1 MIPNNRIGVLG
12 CGWLGLPLAK
22 SLIKNNY
29 TVYGTTTNKSK
40 LELLSAENINPF
52 FLHIKKDGILG
63 DIGKL
68 LENLDILIINIPPKN
83 KIANEYS
90 IKIRHLSDAI
100 KKSNLNKVI
109 FISSTSVYGDKQ
121 GKISANT
128 IPIPSS
134 KSGYNLV
141 ETEKIIKTIFS
152 TTILRLGGLI
162 GSERN
167 PAKILSSKKI
177 VSNPNS
183 PVNLIHLSDC
193 VGIIKCIIKKEK
205 WGKTY
210 LGVSPY
216 HPSREFY
223 YNAQCV
229 KLGINKINFHKNF
242 DQSNKEINDK
252 NIVEELNYDFKNPNL
267 E

>member
-1 MIPNNRIGVLG
+1 MISNNRIGVLG

-68 LENLDILIINIPPKN
+68 LENLDILLINIPPKN

-109 FISSTSVYGDKQ
+109 FISSTGVYGSDQ
-121 GKISANT
+121 GKIDSCT
-128 IPIPSS
+128 IPKPSS
-134 KSGYNLV
+134 QNGTNLV
-141 ETEKIIKTIFS
+141 EAEKMMNNNFS
-152 TTILRLGGLI
+152 TTILRFGGMI
-162 GSERN
+162 GPERN
-167 PAKILSSKKI
+167 PAKVLSSKKI
-177 VSNPNS
+177 VYNPNN
-183 PVNLIHLSDC
+183 PVNLIHLNDC
-193 VGIIKCIIKKEK
+193 IGIIKCIIKKNK

-216 HPSREFY
+216 HPSRESY
-223 YNAQCV
+223 YNSQCI
-229 KLGINKINFHKNF
+229 KFGLNKINFAKK
-242 DQSNKEINDK
+242 SNQTYKEITDK
-252 NIVEELNYDFKNPNL
+252 NIVEELGYDFKNPNL